1 MNIDKYDQ
9 IKNIFI
15 KDTSIYGHYKKKV
28 KSGTKLHVS
37 SSQQIKGYKY
47 EQEKQVYKHELDVQV
62 YRHQQDIRV
71 C

>member
-47 EQEKQVYKHELDVQV
+47 EQE
-62 YRHQQDIRV
+62 
-71 C
+71 